1 MLKAGEEAIKLAC
14 ELLKKGEVVAVPTET
29 VYGLAG
35 IGDLI
40 VTASSMNSRNFQAGL
55 KIGQGMS
62 AEEAVNSSKMVV
74 EGVRVL
80 ISAHNIAVKYNVY
93 LPIIETAYKVLF
105 EKLPI
110 NEAIETIISAKL
122 KKE

>member
-1 MLKAGEEAIKLAC
+1 
-14 ELLKKGEVVAVPTET
+14 
-29 VYGLAG
+29 
-35 IGDLI
+35 
-40 VTASSMNSRNFQAGL
+40 MNSRNYQAGL
-55 KIGQGMS
+55 KIGQGQD
-62 AEEAVNSSKMVV
+62 VNEVVNNSKMVV

-80 ISAHNIAVKYNVY
+80 ESAHEIAVKYDLY

>member
-1 MLKAGEEAIKLAC
+1 
-14 ELLKKGEVVAVPTET
+14 
-29 VYGLAG
+29 
-35 IGDLI
+35 
-40 VTASSMNSRNFQAGL
+40 
-55 KIGQGMS
+55 
-62 AEEAVNSSKMVV
+62 MVV

-80 ISAHNIAVKYNVY
+80 ESAHEIALKYNLY